1 MRRVFA
7 DSSVLI
13 AGAGSRSGASRA
25 VLTMAEIGL
34 FKLVLSRQVLDECE
48 RNLGKKLPVALPVF
62 AELLAHIN
70 PEILPD
76 PPPEES
82 AQWEAIIE
90 PKDAPIL
97 ATAVNTA
104 ADRLLTLDVKDFTPE
119 VAAQSGLVIQTPGDF
134 VQEIRGII
142 EKGLP

>member
-1 MRRVFA
+1 MHRVFA

-48 RNLGKKLPVALPVF
+48 RNLGKKLPAALPVF
-62 AELLAHIN
+62 AELLANIG
-70 PEILPD
+70 PEILSD

-90 PKDAPIL
+90 TKDAPIL
-97 ATAVNTA
+97 AAAVNTA
-104 ADRLLTLDVKDFTPE
+104 VNRLLTLDVKDFAPE
-119 VAAQSGLVIQTPGDF
+119 VAAQSGLVIQTPGDS
-134 VQEIRGII
+134 VQEIRRII